1 MLPFSSLSDDTRFM
15 VCVLLSASVSQS
27 PENNRQLLNEGA
39 PESNMSENE
48 TVNAYLP
55 DEIVKD
61 IISRLP
67 VKSLLQFR
75 CVSKHWRDLI
85 AGTQFIK
92 SHLKNA
98 ISSSTQHRILLP
110 TSPLISLSYNNINE
124 SIQLD
129 SPFLNPRSSIKILG
143 SCNGLVC
150 LMDATR
156 DMIIYNPSTRRHFK
170 PFQSPQQALHCSNR
184 VEFVYG
190 FGCISNRND
199 MRVVRFPRFGR
210 DSDYNKLKVRDNPPN
225 SPRIG
230 HVSSCYDF
238 IDTVGTF
245 LNGFL
250 HWLAYCNG
258 NIDDDHRVVA
268 SFNLSNETFTDLSLP
283 PQDSSLQ
290 CYVLGVLQ
298 KCLCAI
304 CDDIGYTDVE
314 IWLMKEYGV
323 ASSWTKFVKIP
334 LNMGIQN
341 ISYMIPLGSLNE
353 DEIVLEI
360 DLQSFVIYD
369 AKKKVFRHVTTS
381 AHNLNLFGDG
391 MVYVESLVSPQVL
404 CMLY

>member
-1 MLPFSSLSDDTRFM
+1 
-15 VCVLLSASVSQS
+15 
-27 PENNRQLLNEGA
+27 
-39 PESNMSENE
+39 MSESE
-48 TVNAYLP
+48 IVNAYLP

-75 CVSKHWRDLI
+75 CVSKHWRNLI
-85 AGTQFIK
+85 SCTQFIK

-110 TSPLISLSYNNINE
+110 TTPLISLSYNDINE
-124 SIQLD
+124 SVQLD

-150 LMDATR
+150 LIDATR
-156 DMIIYNPSTRRHFK
+156 DIIIYNPSTRRHFK
-170 PFQSPQQALHCSNR
+170 PFQSPQQALHCSKR

-190 FGCISNRND
+190 FGCGSNPND
-199 MRVVRFPRFGR
+199 MKLVRFPRFAR
-210 DSDYNKLKVRDNPPN
+210 DSEYNKLKVCDKTP
-225 SPRIG
+225 SSWKIG
-230 HVSSCYDF
+230 AVSSCYDF

-245 LNGFL
+245 LNGSI

-258 NIDDDHRVVA
+258 NDDDHRVVA
-268 SFNLSNETFTDLSLP
+268 SFSLSNETFTELCLP
-283 PQDSSLQ
+283 PQDSSLP

-298 KCLCAI
+298 GCLCAI

-323 ASSWTKFVKIP
+323 VSSWTKFVKIP

-341 ISYMIPLGSLNE
+341 ISYMMPLGSLNE

-369 AKKKVFRHVTTS
+369 AKKKVFRHVVS
-381 AHNLNLFGDG
+381 AHDMKLFGDA

-404 CMLY
+404 CVLY